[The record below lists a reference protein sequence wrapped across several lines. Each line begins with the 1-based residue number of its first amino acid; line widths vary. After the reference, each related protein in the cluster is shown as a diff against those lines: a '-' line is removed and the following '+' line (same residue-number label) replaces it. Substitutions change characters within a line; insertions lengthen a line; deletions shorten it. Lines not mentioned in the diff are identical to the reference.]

1 MFAAVCLFSSLSAV
15 HAQTPASED
24 AAYFDYDA
32 QARFDVTETPM
43 GMQDGATVTRITYPS
58 PVVTPYAENNT
69 VTAYLF
75 LPAGAGPHPAMV
87 VLHEWNPRSTR
98 AGFGLAGAAA
108 RANVAA
114 LVMVEP
120 YSLNRRAHNPKGDD
134 PAILSGNLPE
144 MVGALRQAVLDARRG
159 LDYLSRRPDID
170 PKRLGVGGI
179 SLGGVL
185 SGLVTKVDPRV
196 QATVTLVG
204 GADFARGFWVGL
216 LTRKYRGRILRDGYD
231 YPAYLRAMTPFD
243 AGHWPRPIDPSNA
256 LMIDGRY
263 DLVIL
268 PQGARALSQALGD
281 TKIVWLNSG
290 HYGASL
296 SAKPAGNLATRFLR
310 ARFFG
315 EQAAYHPPDTL
326 PSKTIKLGVLLG
338 GHEGLSPAAAYQ
350 VINFDRAGR
359 YSVDGQLTLHGL
371 SAGLSARLNQTLSLG
386 LEFPLFHG
394 DVKPKPYLLAHI
406 VL

>member
-1 MFAAVCLFSSLSAV
+1 
-15 HAQTPASED
+15 
-24 AAYFDYDA
+24 
-32 QARFDVTETPM
+32 M
-43 GMQDGATVTRITYPS
+43 GMQGGASVTRITYPS
-58 PVVTPYAENNT
+58 PVVTPYPEDNT

-75 LPAGAGPHPAMV
+75 LPSGTGPYPAMV
-87 VLHEWNPRSTR
+87 VLHEWNPSSTR
-98 AGFGLAGAAA
+98 AGFGLASAAA
-108 RANVAA
+108 RANVSA
-114 LVMVEP
+114 LVVVEP
-120 YSLNRRAHNPKGDD
+120 YSLNRRAKNPKGTA

-170 PKRLGVGGI
+170 PQRLGVGGI

-216 LTRKYRGRILRDGYD
+216 LTRKYRKQILRDGYTYD
-231 YPAYLRAMTPFD
+231 EFLRAMAPIE
-243 AGHWPRPIDPSNA
+243 ANHWPRPIDPANV

-268 PQGARALSQALGD
+268 PRGAKALSQALGD
-281 TKIVWLNSG
+281 TRIVWLNSG

-296 SAKPAGNLATRFLR
+296 SAKPAAALTEQFLR
-310 ARFFG
+310 ARFYG
-315 EQAAYHPPDTL
+315 DRAAYHPPDTL
-326 PSKTIKLGVLLG
+326 PSKTIKLGFLIG
-338 GHEGLSPAAAYQ
+338 GHEGLSPAIAYQ
-350 VINFDRAGR
+350 VIDFDRAGR
-359 YSVDGQLTLHGL
+359 YSLDGQLTLHGL
-371 SAGLSARLNQTLSLG
+371 SAGLSARLTPTLALG